1 MIFRYWFGP
10 DGEEEEF
17 EYDPSVDEI
26 KEFCKYLSEE
36 VISFNVLEN
45 ACEDAEIENPYKTP
59 DEYLDENMEEVV
71 DFLYQSDL
79 WEQWADDAKE
89 YFREAAE
96 EAYQDQEEYD
106 RDPLGYFGMSWRD
119 FL

>member
-10 DGEEEEF
+10 DGDEEEF
-17 EYDPSVDEI
+17 EYELSVDEI
-26 KEFCKYLSEE
+26 KEFCEE
-36 VISFNVLEN
+36 LAKNISFNSLDC
-45 ACEDAEIENPYKTP
+45 ACTDAEIENPYETP
-59 DEYLDENMEEVV
+59 DEFLEESKDEIA

-79 WEQWADDAKE
+79 WKEWEDDAKE
-89 YFREAAE
+89 YFCDAAE

>member
-10 DGEEEEF
+10 DGDEEEF

-26 KEFCKYLSEE
+26 KEFCEYLAEH
-36 VISFNVLEN
+36 ISFNSLDC
-45 ACEDAEIENPYKTP
+45 ACDDAEVENPYEGP
-59 DEYLDENMEEVV
+59 DEFLEEKTDEVA

-79 WEQWADDAKE
+79 WEEWADDAKE

-106 RDPLGYFGMSWRD
+106 RDPLGYFGMKQSD